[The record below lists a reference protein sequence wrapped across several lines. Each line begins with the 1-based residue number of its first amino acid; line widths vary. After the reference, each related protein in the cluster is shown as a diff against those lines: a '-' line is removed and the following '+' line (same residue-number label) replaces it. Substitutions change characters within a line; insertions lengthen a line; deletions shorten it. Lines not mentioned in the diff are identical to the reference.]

1 MVSSSKLDNNKA
13 YDIAHSQNYSTPY
26 FGGALC
32 AKTDSD
38 GNMIIEV

>member
-1 MVSSSKLDNNKA
+1 MVS
-13 YDIAHSQNYSTPY
+13 YQNGTVAKPTTLHTHKIYSTPY